1 MAAAGASNA
10 CQSEDP
16 AMEFFKRT
24 PRIRFLGRRRYWY
37 TVSVLLVVGS
47 FVAVAVRGL
56 NFGIDFTGGV
66 VVEAHFPQAPD
77 LERLRD
83 SLANVGLVGAQV
95 QSFGTAQDVL
105 VRLPPVE
112 EAAARLV
119 NEQVHTALAAVDP
132 GVDIRRTESVG
143 PQAGRELAE
152 KGATALLM
160 SLLFIGIYVIMRFQW
175 KFSVGAIVAVL
186 HDPIVVVGAFAVT
199 GITFDLSVMAAIL
212 AVIGYS
218 LNDTVVVFDRV
229 RERLVQMRKATPT
242 EVMDTAINETLSRTL
257 LTSGSTA
264 IVVVALVLFGGEALR
279 PFGLA
284 LLIGIVVGTYSSI
297 YVAGALALD
306 LGLSQRDLMPPEKRS
321 EADALP

>member
-1 MAAAGASNA
+1 
-10 CQSEDP
+10 
-16 AMEFFKRT
+16 MEFFKRT
-24 PRIRFLGRRRYWY
+24 PRIAFLGKRRYWY
-37 TVSVLLVVGS
+37 SVSVLMIVGS
-47 FVAVAVRGL
+47 FAAFFLRGL

-83 SLANVGLVGAQV
+83 SLAATGLTDAQV

-112 EAAARLV
+112 ETAARLV
-119 NEQVHTALAAVDP
+119 NEQVRAALAAVDAK
-132 GVDIRRTESVG
+132 VDIRRTESVG

-160 SLLFIGIYVIMRFQW
+160 SLLFIGIYVIFRFQW
-175 KFSVGAIVAVL
+175 KFSVGAIAAVL
-186 HDPIVVVGAFAVT
+186 HDPIVVVGVFAVT

-212 AVIGYS
+212 AIIGYS

-229 RERLVQMRKATPT
+229 RERLIQMRKATPS
-242 EVMDTAINETLSRTL
+242 EVMDAAINETLSRTL
-257 LTSGSTA
+257 LTSGSTTL
-264 IVVVALVLFGGEALR
+264 VVVALLLFGGEALR
-279 PFGLA
+279 PFSLA

-306 LGLSQRDLMPPEKRS
+306 LGLSQRDLMPPEARGQV
-321 EADALP
+321 DAMP

>member
-1 MAAAGASNA
+1 
-10 CQSEDP
+10 
-16 AMEFFKRT
+16 MEFFKRV
-24 PRIRFLGRRRYWY
+24 PRIKFLGRRRYWY
-37 TVSVLLVVGS
+37 AMSALLIVGS
-47 FVAVAVRGL
+47 FVMVFTRGL

-77 LERLRD
+77 LEQLRD
-83 SLANVGLVGAQV
+83 SLSEGGLPDAQV

-112 EAAARLV
+112 LAAARLV
-119 NEQVHTALAAVDP
+119 NEQVRAALASVNA
-132 GVDIRRTESVG
+132 GVEIRRTESMG

-160 SLLFIGIYVIMRFQW
+160 SLLFIGIYVIVRFQW
-175 KFSVGAIVAVL
+175 KFSVGAIIAVL
-186 HDPIVVVGAFAVT
+186 HDPIVVVGVFAVT

-264 IVVVALVLFGGEALR
+264 LVVVALVLFGGEALR
-279 PFGLA
+279 PFSLA
-284 LLIGIVVGTYSSI
+284 LLIGIIVGTYSSI

-306 LGLSQRDLMPPEKRS
+306 LGLSQRDLIPPEKRGDV
-321 EADALP
+321 DALP

>member
-1 MAAAGASNA
+1 
-10 CQSEDP
+10 
-16 AMEFFKRT
+16 MEFFKRT
-24 PRIRFLGRRRYWY
+24 PRIRFLETRHYWY
-37 TVSVLLVVGS
+37 AVSAVVVVGS
-47 FVAVAVRGL
+47 IAAVLVRGL

-66 VVEAHFPQAPD
+66 VVEAHFLQAPD
-77 LERLRD
+77 LEQVRD
-83 SLANVGLVGAQV
+83 SLSATGLADAQV

-105 VRLPPVE
+105 VRLPPAGE
-112 EAAARLV
+112 NAARLV
-119 NEQVHTALAAVDP
+119 TEQVRKALAAVDA
-132 GVDIRRTESVG
+132 GVEIRRTESMG

-160 SLLFIGIYVIMRFQW
+160 SLLFIGIYVIFRFQW

-186 HDPIVVVGAFAVT
+186 HDPIAVVGAFSVT

-229 RERLVQMRKATPT
+229 RERLVQMRKATPVD
-242 EVMDTAINETLSRTL
+242 VMNTAINETLSRTL
-257 LTSGSTA
+257 LTSGLTA
-264 IVVVALVLFGGEALR
+264 LVVASLVLFGGEALR

-306 LGLSQRDLMPPEKRS
+306 LGLSQRDLMTPEKRE
-321 EADALP
+321 EADGMP

>member
-1 MAAAGASNA
+1 
-10 CQSEDP
+10 
-16 AMEFFKRT
+16 MEFFKRT
-24 PRIRFLGRRRYWY
+24 PRIRFLERRKYWY
-37 TVSVLLVVGS
+37 AVSTLLIVGS
-47 FVAVAVRGL
+47 IALVFTHGL

-83 SLANVGLVGAQV
+83 SLAAGGLEDAQV

-105 VRLPPVE
+105 VRLPPVQ

-119 NEQVHTALAAVDP
+119 ADQVHAALAAVDA
-132 GVDIRRTESVG
+132 GVEVRRTEAVG

-152 KGATALLM
+152 KGSTALLM
-160 SLLFIGIYVIMRFQW
+160 SLLFIAIYVVVRFQW

-212 AVIGYS
+212 AIIGYS

-229 RERLVQMRKATPT
+229 RERLVQMRKATPSD
-242 EVMDTAINETLSRTL
+242 VMDAAINETLSRTL

-264 IVVVALVLFGGEALR
+264 LVVVALVLFGGEALR

-284 LLIGIVVGTYSSI
+284 LLIGIIVGTYSSI

-306 LGLSQRDLMPPEKRS
+306 LGLAQRDLMPPEKRG
-321 EADALP
+321 EADAMP